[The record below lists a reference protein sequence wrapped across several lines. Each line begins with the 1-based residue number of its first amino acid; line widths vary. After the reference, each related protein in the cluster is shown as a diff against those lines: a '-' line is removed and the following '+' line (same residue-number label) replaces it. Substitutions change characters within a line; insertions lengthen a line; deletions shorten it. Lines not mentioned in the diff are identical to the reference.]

1 MDNEKKQLM
10 LSYYQIHRNNLTRQI
25 FKISFIYLFLS
36 ITWNS
41 VFLLFSLPYSR
52 ANLPILI
59 VCMAIWC
66 GLIIIYRFM
75 DTTSIIMQHIVLL
88 YVVFVIT
95 CLYFGSGYTEAWSFF
110 LLLPLIAGLYADK
123 VVLITYSSIGVVML
137 FIVSVKFPL
146 ESKYVIDSID
156 LSNRILLFFIVAT
169 FGYVLLNKLFNLY
182 YRQVNMIE
190 ESMET
195 TIEQVVKSF
204 IVSIEAKDQYTFGH
218 SERVSKYAVELAKL
232 LPEFQNDKK
241 LQSLRLSGL
250 LHDIGKIN
258 IPESILAKPGPLT
271 VEEYEI
277 IKTHTVVGAKMVE
290 KIIGL
295 GSLKAGVLY
304 HHERWDGKGYPTKS
318 KGTETPLD
326 ARILAVTDAFD
337 AMTSSRAYRNS
348 LSFNEAF
355 NVLKE
360 GRGTQFDPHLID
372 IIDNVQMAW
381 LKVYKDSHNELEE
394 FEQLLEFF

>member
-1 MDNEKKQLM
+1 MDNEKKQLL
-10 LSYYQIHRNNLTRQI
+10 LSYYQIHRDNLTRQI
-25 FKISFIYLFLS
+25 LKISFIYLLLS

-41 VFLLFSLPYSR
+41 IFLLFSLPYSR
-52 ANLPILI
+52 ANLPILT
-59 VCMAIWC
+59 VCMVVWC
-66 GLIIIYRFM
+66 GLIIVYRF
-75 DTTSIIMQHIVLL
+75 TNTVSIIMQHIVLL
-88 YVVFVIT
+88 YVVFVVT

-110 LLLPLIAGLYADK
+110 LLVPLIAGLYADK

-258 IPESILAKPGPLT
+258 IPESILSKPTPLT

-277 IKTHTVVGAKMVE
+277 IKTHPVVGAKMVE
-290 KIIGL
+290 KIVGL
-295 GSLKAGVLY
+295 GPLKAGVLY
-304 HHERWDGKGYPTKS
+304 HHEWWDGKGYPTKS
-318 KGTETPLD
+318 KGEEIPLD

-337 AMTSSRAYRNS
+337 AMTSSRAYRKS
-348 LSFNEAF
+348 LSFNGAF
-355 NVLKE
+355 NILKD
-360 GRGTQFDPHLID
+360 GKGTQFDPYLID
-372 IIDNVQMAW
+372 IIDKVQIAW
-381 LKVYKDSHNELEE
+381 LKVYKESHNELEE
-394 FEQLLEFF
+394 FEQLMDFL